1 MTENAGSTMFVYQQQ
16 AYFILDFEICES
28 VKTFNFVYHVSDY
41 MMSELAKAP
50 NRSYV
55 EFPSCWVFFCILLEF
70 YWQKVH
76 SR

>member
-16 AYFILDFEICES
+16 VYFILDFEICES

-55 EFPSCWVFFCILLEF
+55 EFPSCWVFFGILLEF
-70 YWQKVH
+70 Y
-76 SR
+76 